1 LNDAVAKRVEDK
13 GKRLSGIYSGLLAS
27 FLLGWAPIL
36 GKLAYKAHVAPL
48 TLAALRTLVAA
59 VFLWVVYVL
68 FLRQRILLRWQ
79 DLLSCLLVGAING
92 VGSIFYYNGLS
103 RIYASRASLLSTL
116 YPVWVVIFLS
126 SSGQP
131 ISKFT
136 LLRLGASLFGA
147 VLVTSPWGAND
158 ATNYLGTMLMVA
170 SAAINGWY
178 MVMGQWVLA
187 DVPAGSGTLYIM
199 TGMALIVSVAQ
210 FAAVGPVGLI
220 SAEGWY
226 AITALGLTTAL
237 SRLAMFL
244 SLERLGGVQTAIL
257 SLTELAVSL
266 TLAFALLG
274 DRMTWPQWLGAL
286 LLLAGV
292 VFARRDIE
300 QETLLS
306 SFNPM
311 DGQS

>member
-103 RIYASRASLLSTL
+103 RIDASRASLLSTL